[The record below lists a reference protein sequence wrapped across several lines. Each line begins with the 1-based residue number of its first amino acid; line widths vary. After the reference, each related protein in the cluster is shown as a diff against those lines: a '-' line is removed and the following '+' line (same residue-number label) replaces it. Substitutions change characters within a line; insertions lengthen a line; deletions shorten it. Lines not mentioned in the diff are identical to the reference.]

1 MNSQEFTLLRLF
13 QQNKTGDFNARLTDY
28 KEFVST
34 LIELTDSL
42 YTAKVK
48 MEYWKQY
55 FEIQLVKFSLHSSS
69 LAYLLEGTPI
79 KMDKNKNLIKYPDLG
94 SIFLLCRA
102 QIENYLMFYYLNI
115 QPQTFEEGEFRYLLY
130 ELSGLTH
137 RQKFDTGAEEQIL
150 KKEKE
155 KQEIEV
161 ILDKIKNNKYF
172 QTLPLDKQ
180 KFLLS
185 TRPSRVMGWEKLIES
200 SHLDTGFFLG
210 VWKLYSNYSHSE
222 MIGSIQIKGY
232 AEKPEELNRTLFST
246 LNQSNM
252 LTCIAI
258 KDLVTNFKSSEIIF
272 NALPIE
278 LITKI
283 EFWWRVGTGQNSKK

>member
-1 MNSQEFTLLRLF
+1 MNSQEFTLLQLF
-13 QQNKTGDFNARLTDY
+13 KQNETRDFNARLSDY
-28 KEFVST
+28 NELVST
-34 LIELTDSL
+34 LIEFTDNL

-55 FEIQLVKFSLHSSS
+55 FESQLVKFSLHSSS

-79 KMDKNKNLIKYPDLG
+79 KMRNNKNPIKYPDLG
-94 SIFLLCRA
+94 SIYLLCRA

-115 QPQTFEEGEFRYLLY
+115 QPQTFEEGEFKYLLY

-137 RQKFDTGAEEQIL
+137 RQGFNVGTEEQIQ

-155 KQEIEV
+155 RQEIEA

-172 QTLPLDKQ
+172 QKLPLDKRNH
-180 KFLLS
+180 LLS
-185 TRPSRVMGWEKLIES
+185 SRPSKVMGWEKLIEC

-210 VWKLYSNYSHSE
+210 VWKLYSNYAHSE

-258 KDLVTNFKSSEIIF
+258 KDLVNNFKTSEIIY

-283 EFWWRVGTGQNSKK
+283 DFWWRVGTGQSSKK